1 MTIKIF
7 VDSACDLPLS
17 YLNQHDITLLPLHV
31 HINNENYEDLK
42 TIDPAT
48 LYKKI
53 RAGEMPKTSQA
64 TPRLMDKEFV
74 ALAEANQPGIYI
86 AFSSELSGTYQT
98 AMMIRNQVKEEY
110 PQLDLTIIDSK
121 AASLGYG
128 LIVMEAVKQ
137 LQAGATKNQLIDTI
151 QFHCKHME
159 HIFTVEDLQFLA
171 RGGRLS
177 RASAFLGGLLN
188 IKPLL
193 HVEDGKLIPI
203 EKIRG
208 RKKLLKRMVDLME
221 ERGEALDQ
229 QVIGISHGGN
239 IDKANELKNLI
250 RSRLNVKDI
259 YINIIGSAIGSH
271 SGPDTLALFFL
282 NKVK

>member
-1 MTIKIF
+1 
-7 VDSACDLPLS
+7 
-17 YLNQHDITLLPLHV
+17 
-31 HINNENYEDLK
+31 
-42 TIDPAT
+42 
-48 LYKKI
+48 
-53 RAGEMPKTSQA
+53 
-64 TPRLMDKEFV
+64 
-74 ALAEANQPGIYI
+74 
-86 AFSSELSGTYQT
+86 
-98 AMMIRNQVKEEY
+98 MMIRNQVKEEY

-250 RSRLNVKDI
+250 QSRLNVKDI